1 MPPSQVYEFAFVCCS
16 IAAVALLIW
25 DWIIT
30 IPAEVQKIW
39 GRKLSGSTVLYAC
52 LRYGT
57 LCEKITVLL
66 LASWYLTPHVCLP
79 ASTYWI
85 GTDSNSAQGCDIAVR
100 LQIFPMMVRTIGY
113 GLFSSLRVLAL
124 SQRNWYLAIPVFLMC
139 LPSAIAAAYVY
150 ANQKSQ
156 GVDSYGCQLAY
167 MASAT
172 VHDRIRIGGIIA
184 DLLSEIVVISIT
196 IRRTF
201 WLRNL
206 TKDEDS
212 FGGRQRPGV
221 ASLLLRNGTIYFIAL
236 FVLSLADMLVLI
248 FDHVPEFATRYDYWV
263 VPYFMPVFRTIIIC
277 RFLLI
282 LRAAYYPSDHEEE
295 GSDHSIYFASRII
308 GPLGAPVDATFFDDT
323 SDEDEESLYVR
334 ETFAAELMM
343 MADAPGLKEDL
354 SSSVNSNSTS
364 QRESEGV

>member
-30 IPAEVQKIW
+30 IPAEVQRIW
-39 GRKLSGSTVLYAC
+39 CRKLSGSTVLYAC

-57 LCEKITVLL
+57 LCEKIIVLL
-66 LASWYLTPHVCLP
+66 LASC
-79 ASTYWI
+79 
-85 GTDSNSAQGCDIAVR
+85 CDIAVR
-100 LQIFPMMVRTIGY
+100 LQIFPMIVRTIGY
-113 GLFSSLRVLAL
+113 GLFSSLRVLAM
-124 SQRNWYLAIPVFLMC
+124 SQRNWYLAIPVFLLC

-150 ANQKSQ
+150 ANQESP

-167 MASAT
+167 MASPT

-184 DLLSEIVVISIT
+184 DLLSEIIVIFIT
-196 IRRTF
+196 VSRTF

-212 FGGRQRPGV
+212 FGEKQRPGV
-221 ASLLLRNGTIYFIAL
+221 ATLLLRNGVIYFIAL

-263 VPYFMPVFRTIIIC
+263 VPYFTPVFRTMIIC
-277 RFLLI
+277 RFLLM
-282 LRAAYYPSDHEEE
+282 LRAVFYFTDHEEE
-295 GSDHSIYFASRII
+295 GSDHSIHFASRII
-308 GPLGAPVDATFFDDT
+308 GPLGAPVDATLFDET
-323 SDEDEESLYVR
+323 NEEDEESIYA
-334 ETFAAELMM
+334 EDPFATGLKIMT
-343 MADAPGLKEDL
+343 DKLGLKEDDM
-354 SSSVNSNSTS
+354 SSNANSNSTS